1 MTNLYILGINA
12 YHGDAAAALI
22 KDGVLIAAVEEER
35 FNRIKHCAG
44 FPTQAIQH
52 CLRTAGIGIDQ
63 VEHVGISRNP
73 GAHLHKKILAGA
85 RRLINHQ
92 HAAVQHQPASA
103 IAAAVGGRS
112 GSGVAFPNEDALLSN
127 SNGNGYQKASTGR
140 LADRLRNAATVFDL
154 KSELARA
161 LAVSE
166 KQITARTHRVEHHRA
181 HLASAFFVSPFDRAA
196 LLSLDGF
203 GDFVSTMW
211 AIGAGKS
218 IKVLGQVEY
227 PHSLGILYTATTQF
241 LGFPHYGDEGK
252 VMGLAPYGKP
262 RFIDEFREIVTTEA
276 GGKFRLNLDYFLHS
290 TQGVEMSWDGG
301 SPRVGRIFSNAFEE
315 SFGPARAARS
325 TLTERDRDLAAS
337 LQLRLE
343 EVAFHILNHLHA
355 QTSLT
360 DLGLAGGVAYNSVM
374 NGKILRQT
382 PFERVFVQP
391 AAGDSGTAIGVC
403 YQIWNEQSA
412 KREEQRAK
420 SEGRR
425 AKGKAPSAALLTDES
440 SLVSAVDLSHL
451 APSSSLSALCSYPGP
466 EFSPEQIKE
475 ELEISSL
482 KFQEYSKTEL
492 IEHAAR
498 DIADG
503 LVVGWFQGRME
514 FGPRA
519 LGNRSILADP
529 RRADMKDVLNERI
542 KKREPFR
549 PFAPSILEEHVGD
562 YFEQTHPSPA
572 MLMVYEVKPDR
583 RGEIPAVTHVDGTG
597 RLQTVTRSSNERF
610 CDLIEQFY
618 KLTGIPIV
626 LNTSFNENEP
636 IVCTPRDAI
645 DCFLKSR
652 IDALYLGNCAVRR

>member
-1 MTNLYILGINA
+1 VTG
-12 YHGDAAAALI
+12 
-22 KDGVLIAAVEEER
+22 
-35 FNRIKHCAG
+35 
-44 FPTQAIQH
+44 
-52 CLRTAGIGIDQ
+52 
-63 VEHVGISRNP
+63 
-73 GAHLHKKILAGA
+73 
-85 RRLINHQ
+85 
-92 HAAVQHQPASA
+92 
-103 IAAAVGGRS
+103 AAVGRS
-112 GSGVAFPNEDALLSN
+112 DANVLAETVSAPSN
-127 SNGNGYQKASTGR
+127 SNGNGHEKVRPGR

-166 KQITARTHRVEHHRA
+166 KTITARVHRIEHHRA

-211 AIGAGKS
+211 AIGEGKS

-262 RFIDEFREIVTTEA
+262 RFIDEFREMVTAES
-276 GGKFRLNLDYFLHS
+276 GGKFRVNLDYFLHS

-301 SPRVGRIFSNAFEE
+301 SPRVGRIFSNAYEE
-315 SFGPARAARS
+315 SFGPARRPGSA
-325 TLTERDRDLAAS
+325 LTERDRDISAS
-337 LQLRLE
+337 LQFRLE
-343 EVAFHILNHLHA
+343 EVAFHTLNHIHDE
-355 QTSLT
+355 TGLT

-374 NGKILRQT
+374 NGKILQQT
-382 PFERVFVQP
+382 PFRRVFVQP
-391 AAGDSGTAIGVC
+391 AAGDSGTAVGVC
-403 YQIWNEQSA
+403 YQIWNEVAQAVSL
-412 KREEQRAK
+412 RSRADDGA
-420 SEGRR
+420 SQINNLR
-425 AKGKAPSAALLTDES
+425 
-440 SLVSAVDLSHL
+440 
-451 APSSSLSALCSYPGP
+451 YPGP
-466 EFSPEQIKE
+466 EFSDEEIKKELQISN
-475 ELEISSL
+475 LE
-482 KFQEYSKTEL
+482 FQIHSNTEL
-492 IEHAAR
+492 IEQAAR

-529 RRADMKDVLNERI
+529 RRSDMKDVLNERI

-549 PFAPSILEEHVGD
+549 PFAPSILEEHVGE

-583 RGEIPAVTHVDGTG
+583 RDEIPAVTHVDGTG
-597 RLQTVTRSSNERF
+597 RLQTVTRSANERF
-610 CDLIEQFY
+610 YDLIREFY
-618 KLTGIPIV
+618 KLTGVPLL

-636 IVCTPRDAI
+636 IVSTPRDAI
-645 DCFLKSR
+645 DCFLKTR
-652 IDALYLGNCAVRR
+652 IDVLYLGNCAVRREA

>member
-1 MTNLYILGINA
+1 MYILGINA
-12 YHGDAAAALI
+12 YHGDAAAALV
-22 KDGVLIAAVEEER
+22 KDGELIGAAEEER

-44 FPTQAIQH
+44 FPTQSIQY
-52 CLRTAGIGIDQ
+52 CLRTAGIGIDE
-63 VEHVGISRNP
+63 VDHVGISRNP

-85 RRLINHQ
+85 RRMINRQ
-92 HAAVQHQPASA
+92 PVAVQNQPVAM
-103 IAAAVGGRS
+103 AAAVGVRPERDVIS
-112 GSGVAFPNEDALLSN
+112 QNENGFASS
-127 SNGNGYQKASTGR
+127 SNGNGHEKVTGR

-166 KQITARTHRVEHHRA
+166 KTITARTYRVEHHRA
-181 HLASAFFVSPFDRAA
+181 HLASAFFVSPFTRAA

-218 IKVLGQVEY
+218 IKILGQVEY

-262 RFIDEFREIVTTEA
+262 RFIDEFRKMVTTESA
-276 GGKFRLNLDYFLHS
+276 GKFRLNLDYFLHS
-290 TQGVEMSWDGG
+290 TQGVEMSWDDG
-301 SPRVGRIFSNAFEE
+301 SPRVGRIFSNAYEE
-315 SFGPARAARS
+315 SFGPAREPGSA
-325 TLTERDRDLAAS
+325 LTERDRDISAS

-343 EVAFHILNHLHA
+343 EVAFHTLNHLHDE
-355 QTSLT
+355 TGLT

-374 NGKILRQT
+374 NGKILQRT
-382 PFERVFVQP
+382 PFRRVFVQP
-391 AAGDSGTAIGVC
+391 AAGDSGTAVGVC
-403 YQIWNEQSA
+403 YQIWNQVAQAVSL
-412 KREEQRAK
+412 RSRAD
-420 SEGRR
+420 
-425 AKGKAPSAALLTDES
+425 DEAS
-440 SLVSAVDLSHL
+440 QINNLR
-451 APSSSLSALCSYPGP
+451 YPGP
-466 EFSPEQIKE
+466 EFSDAQIKE
-475 ELEISSL
+475 ELQISDL
-482 KFQEYSKTEL
+482 KFKIYSDTEL
-492 IEHAAR
+492 VEQAAR

-549 PFAPSILEEHVGD
+549 PFAPSILAEHVGE

-583 RGEIPAVTHVDGTG
+583 RDEIPAVTHVDGTG
-597 RLQTVTRSSNERF
+597 RLQTVTRSANERF
-610 CDLIEQFY
+610 YDLIDRFY
-618 KLTGIPIV
+618 QLTAVPLV

-645 DCFLKSR
+645 DCFLKTR
-652 IDALYLGNCAVRR
+652 IDVLYLGNCAVRRESLNSVQI